1 MSYRPDRDDSAVENT
16 LMTELPTEL
25 PAPADTP
32 AAADGDNTPP
42 SPRKPG
48 PKTAFSELH
57 AGQVIGR
64 CKIIRELG
72 RGGMGAVYLAR
83 HQTLDVPVAVKVL
96 PPQVAERDPQFAER
110 FMREAKLACRIKHA
124 NVISVMDALQDET
137 TGLYMIIQ
145 EYIDGGTV
153 RELIKRG
160 GVTEKQALDIVAGV
174 AEALVTAAEFGVVH
188 RDIKPDNVMLTAK
201 GVVKLADLGIA
212 KASAEEEAGLTMS
225 HVMMGTPAYMAP
237 EQATDAKN
245 VDARADIYSLG
256 ATLYHMLCGTAPYSG
271 DTAYAVLTKL
281 ATAPPPDP
289 REKNPSISDAAADL
303 VMRMMAKEPAKR
315 PPTAARLL
323 EEVNRLRHSE
333 TSSAPDLQQVARE
346 LITEMRALSETGV
359 GVGTMA
365 ASSPAGEGKR
375 DTRLMPKVLI
385 GLAAAVLVILAA
397 VGIFG
402 GPKPSGQV
410 PPGVSSPPAV
420 DGPAVVDG
428 PAAPQV
434 PPPPIATGVV
444 TAGGGLVPPTP
455 VPPVATIDMD
465 EVRRTIKEML
475 AEALDE
481 QTLAD
486 PDVQAL
492 FENPARFV
500 SPDSQ
505 TVDPALVVKELVEKR
520 VKIQDVFA
528 LLGKPR
534 VGIDIAETVV
544 GKDGLTSRDS
554 RLDRFRTALKNAMED
569 KYGLFVVDVTGERGQ
584 QKTQC
589 DILIS
594 GDIETAYFAEAVPP
608 ELAELGGTVPVISYN
623 TAVKV
628 RFLNAVTNQDVDSS
642 IMDFE
647 PKGREDY
654 CGKSHGDAIKNSIKG
669 AIDTILPEWMKKVET
684 SWVRLRVK
692 AVE

>member
-1 MSYRPDRDDSAVENT
+1 MSYRPDNDDSAIENT
-16 LMTELPTEL
+16 MVTELPTESEC
-25 PAPADTP
+25 P
-32 AAADGDNTPP
+32 AAADGENAPAPP
-42 SPRKPG
+42 QSPG

-72 RGGMGAVYLAR
+72 RGGMGAVYLAQ
-83 HQTLDVPVAVKVL
+83 HQTLDVPVAVKIL
-96 PPQVAERDPQFAER
+96 QPHVAEKDPQFAER

-124 NVISVMDALQDET
+124 NVVGVMDAVQDET
-137 TGLYMIIQ
+137 VGLYMIIQ
-145 EYIDGGTV
+145 EFIDGGTV

-160 GVTEKQALDIVAGV
+160 PVTENQALDIVAGV
-174 AEALVTAAEFGVVH
+174 AEALVTAADFGVVH
-188 RDIKPDNVMLTAK
+188 RDIKPDNIMLTAK

-212 KASAEEEAGLTMS
+212 KANAEEEAGLTMS

-256 ATLYHMLCGTAPYSG
+256 ATFYHMLCGTPPYSG

-289 REKNPSISDAAADL
+289 RKKNPAVSAGAADL
-303 VMRMMAKEPAKR
+303 VMRMMDKDPDKR

-323 EEVNRLRHSE
+323 EEVNLLRHSDTGAGPE
-333 TSSAPDLQQVARE
+333 LQQVARE
-346 LITEMRALSETGV
+346 LITEMRSLRETGV
-359 GVGTMA
+359 GGTL
-365 ASSPAGEGKR
+365 ASPSPAGKGGR
-375 DTRLMPKVLI
+375 GGRLMPKLLIGVAAALLLVLI
-385 GLAAAVLVILAA
+385 VF
-397 VGIFG
+397 GISRG
-402 GPKPSGQV
+402 SKPPGPVPPTGTTPPTGTPPVADVPTV
-410 PPGVSSPPAV
+410 PPGQPPAI
-420 DGPAVVDG
+420 P
-428 PAAPQV
+428 
-434 PPPPIATGVV
+434 TRVV
-444 TAGGGLVPPTP
+444 TAGAGGGVVSPTPIPPTP
-455 VPPVATIDMD
+455 AINMD
-465 EVRRTIKEML
+465 DVRRTVDQML
-475 AEALDE
+475 KKALDE
-481 QTLAD
+481 QTLASA
-486 PDVQAL
+486 DVQAL
-492 FENPARFV
+492 FENPMRFV
-500 SPDSQ
+500 SVASQ

-528 LLGKPR
+528 LLGTPR

-554 RLDRFRTALKNAMED
+554 RLDRFRTALKNAMEE
-569 KYGLFVVDVTGERGQ
+569 KYGLFVVDVTGERGK

-608 ELAELGGTVPVISYN
+608 ELAELGGTTPIISYN

-654 CGKSHGDAIKNSIKG
+654 CGMSHGDAIKNSIKG
-669 AIDTILPEWMKKVET
+669 AIDTVLPEWMKKVET
-684 SWVRLRVK
+684 SWVKLRIQESK
-692 AVE
+692 